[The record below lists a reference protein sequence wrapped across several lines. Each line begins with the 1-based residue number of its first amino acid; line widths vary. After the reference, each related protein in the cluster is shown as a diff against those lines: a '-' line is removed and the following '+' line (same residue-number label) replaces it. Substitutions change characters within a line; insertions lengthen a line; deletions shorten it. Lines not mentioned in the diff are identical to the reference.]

1 MNKYISFFLILIA
14 VALIG
19 YNSTMLNFDN
29 LLQGDSTI
37 ALIGIVASL
46 CAIVVLVIFLMSKKI
61 QKKVKEE

>member
-1 MNKYISFFLILIA
+1 MNKYISFLLILIA